1 MIEIVFLDAGETI
14 LHPHPSFPELFAR
27 TCAEHG
33 YDVSPAEVAPVL
45 YGMVRDMGTVAAE
58 IGVSAPSTTAEGSYA
73 LWTHI
78 YRRCLD
84 GLGIPV
90 DRLPDELYNVFSD
103 SATYRLYPDA
113 LPAVDRLR
121 AEGYRIGLISNFEG
135 WLEEMLVELQAG
147 DVFEVSVISGL
158 VGGEKPDPRIY
169 EIALERAGVQPDA
182 AVHVGDSIRLDVEPA
197 TSVGIKAVLL
207 DRSGAHQESGWPTI
221 GTLEELPAVVSEM

>member
-27 TCAEHG
+27 TCLEHG
-33 YDVSPAEVAPVL
+33 YTVAPEEVAPVL

-58 IGVSAPSTTAEGSYA
+58 IGVSAPSTTAAGSYA

-84 GLGIPV
+84 GLGIT
-90 DRLPDELYNVFSD
+90 DDSLPDELYSVFSD

-121 AEGYRIGLISNFEG
+121 QKGYRVGLISNFEG

-158 VGGEKPDPRIY
+158 VGVEKPDPRIY
-169 EIALERAGVQPDA
+169 EIALEQAGVEPEA
-182 AVHVGDSIRLDVEPA
+182 AAHVGDSVRLDVEPA
-197 TSVGIKAVLL
+197 TAVGIKAVLL
-207 DRSGAHQESGWPTI
+207 DRSGKHPDAGWPTI
-221 GTLEELPAVVSEM
+221 RSLEELPAVIPDL

>member
-27 TCAEHG
+27 TCREHG
-33 YDVSPAEVAPVL
+33 YSVSPEDVAPVL
-45 YGMVRDMGTVAAE
+45 YGMVRDMDTVAAE
-58 IGVSAPSTTAEGSYA
+58 IGVTAPSTTAAGSYA

-84 GLGIPV
+84 GLEIAH
-90 DRLPDELYNVFSD
+90 DSLPDVLYNVFSD

-121 AEGYRIGLISNFEG
+121 AESYRVGLISNFEG

-147 DVFEVSVISGL
+147 DIFEVSVISGL
-158 VGGEKPDPRIY
+158 VGVEKPDPRIY
-169 EIALERAGVQPDA
+169 EIALEKSGVEPERAA
-182 AVHVGDSIRLDVEPA
+182 HVGDSVRLDVEPA
-197 TSVGIKAVLL
+197 TAVGMKAVLL
-207 DRSGAHQESGWPTI
+207 DRDGKHSDTQWPTI
-221 GTLEELPAVVSEM
+221 RGLEELPAVISEL

>member
-27 TCAEHG
+27 TCLEHG
-33 YDVSPAEVAPVL
+33 YSVSPEEVAPVL

-58 IGVSAPSTTAEGSYA
+58 IGVSAPSTTAAGSYA

-84 GLGIPV
+84 GLRIT
-90 DRLPDELYNVFSD
+90 DDSLPDELYSVFSD

-121 AEGYRIGLISNFEG
+121 QKGYRVGLISNFEG

-158 VGGEKPDPRIY
+158 VGVEKPDPRIY
-169 EIALERAGVQPDA
+169 EIALEQAGVEPQA
-182 AVHVGDSIRLDVEPA
+182 AAHVGDSVRLDVEPA

-207 DRSGAHQESGWPTI
+207 DRSGTHPDVGWPTI
-221 GTLEELPAVVSEM
+221 RTLEELPALISDL

>member
-27 TCAEHG
+27 TCLEHG
-33 YDVSPAEVAPVL
+33 YTIAPEEVAPVL

-58 IGVSAPSTTAEGSYA
+58 IGVSAPSTTAAGSYA

-78 YRRCLD
+78 YRRCLV
-84 GLGIPV
+84 GLGIA
-90 DRLPDELYNVFSD
+90 DDSLPDELYSVFSD

-121 AEGYRIGLISNFEG
+121 ARGYRVGLISNFEG

-158 VGGEKPDPRIY
+158 VGVEKPDPRIY
-169 EIALERAGVQPDA
+169 EIALEQAGVEPEA
-182 AVHVGDSIRLDVEPA
+182 AAHVGDSVRLDVEPA

-207 DRSGAHQESGWPTI
+207 DRSGTHTDARWPTI
-221 GTLEELPAVVSEM
+221 RSLEELPALIPDL